1 MALQGIRH
9 VELGTLSPGKRITQL
24 TPSLQMY
31 EIWSSSR
38 DHDDARRLSR
48 EMATIIQWTRLKEAE
63 LERAR
68 EAHTQ
73 SMLAISSVLG
83 IVPKNATPPLLAG
96 KNKKR

>member
-1 MALQGIRH
+1 M
-9 VELGTLSPGKRITQL
+9 LGS
-24 TPSLQMY
+24 QMY

-38 DHDDARRLSR
+38 DRDDTRRLSQ
-48 EMATIIQWTRLKEAE
+48 EMGTIIQWTKLKEAD

-83 IVPKNATPPLLAG
+83 IMPKNATPPPSVS

>member
-1 MALQGIRH
+1 M
-9 VELGTLSPGKRITQL
+9 ELGTLPPPKRDNMEL
-24 TPSLQMY
+24 MLDSQMY

-38 DHDDARRLSR
+38 DHSDTHRLRR
-48 EMATIIQWTRLKEAE
+48 EMATIIQWTRLKEAD

-83 IVPKNATPPLLAG
+83 IIPKNPTPPLPGNKG
-96 KNKKR
+96 KKP

>member
-1 MALQGIRH
+1 
-9 VELGTLSPGKRITQL
+9 
-24 TPSLQMY
+24 MY

-38 DHDDARRLSR
+38 DRNDIGRLSR
-48 EMATIIQWTRLKEAE
+48 EMSTIMHWTQLKEAD

-83 IVPKNATPPLLAG
+83 IIPKNNTPPAG
-96 KNKKR
+96 ERKKC